1 MPKNSLNKY
10 LLSIAVGTGIGMLSS
25 AILIFLMAAILTV
38 GNIPAVIISP
48 ATVFFLASGG
58 LFGGFSS
65 AKISGEKGIFCGAAS
80 GTVYFL
86 LVWIS
91 GAFFEYSGFGTAAL
105 IKAIMII
112 ISGSLGGII
121 GVNYIKRK

>member
-1 MPKNSLNKY
+1 MSKKNLEKF
-10 LLSIAVGTGIGMLSS
+10 LISIFVGTGIGIISS
-25 AILIFLMAAILTV
+25 VILIFLLAAALSIGNVPAMLFSPLTV
-38 GNIPAVIISP
+38 II
-48 ATVFFLASGG
+48 LA
-58 LFGGFSS
+58 LGGFTGGFASS
-65 AKISGEKGIFCGAAS
+65 RISKEKGIFCGAAS

-86 LVWIS
+86 LVYIS

>member
-1 MPKNSLNKY
+1 MSKKNLEKF
-10 LLSIAVGTGIGMLSS
+10 LISIFVGTGIGIVSS
-25 AILIFLMAAILTV
+25 VILIFLLAAALSIGNVPAMLFSPLTV
-38 GNIPAVIISP
+38 II
-48 ATVFFLASGG
+48 LA
-58 LFGGFSS
+58 LGGFTGGFASS
-65 AKISGEKGIFCGAAS
+65 RISGEKGIFCGAAS